1 MADDVTL
8 AARFTAA
15 VAAAAAEDG
24 DGDAMHLLPER
35 LARAATRVLPVDG
48 AGISVHAGAGGRTPL
63 GASSP
68 VAALAERLQFTTD
81 QGPCMQAHADRQP
94 VFVVEDDIRRR
105 WPAFAERLL
114 TETPY
119 RGAVALPLQSALAG
133 RCALDLFFT
142 DPTDVARLDV
152 FDAIAVGELM
162 TSALSDAVVWT
173 SWSESAG
180 PDWLHSPAAARRAT
194 VWQAIGKLCMD
205 LDVDSTVAL
214 RAVRAHADA
223 TRTSVDDVAHAL
235 VTGQLPATALR
246 VPPPS

>member
-35 LARAATRVLPVDG
+35 LSRAAVRVLPADG
-48 AGISVHAGAGGRTPL
+48 AGISLRTRRDGRIPL
-63 GASSP
+63 GASSE

-81 QGPCMQAHADRQP
+81 EGPCMQAHAEGQP
-94 VFVVEDDIRRR
+94 VFVMEDDLRRR
-105 WPAFAERLL
+105 WPAFAGRLL

-133 RCALDLFFT
+133 RCALDLYFT
-142 DPTDVARLDV
+142 DPTAVPRLDV

-162 TSALSDAVVWT
+162 TSALSDAVIWT
-173 SWSESAG
+173 TWNESQG
-180 PDWLHSPAAARRAT
+180 PDWLHSPAAVRRSA
-194 VWQAIGKLCMD
+194 VWQAVGEVSMA
-205 LDVDSTVAL
+205 LDVHTQVALQAL
-214 RAVRAHADA
+214 RAEAGA
-223 TRTSVDDVAHAL
+223 TGRSVDDVAL
-235 VTGQLPATALR
+235 DVLTGRLTSADLPH
-246 VPPPS
+246 P